1 MSALRTRT
9 SVLLIAALW
18 VAIYVPGL
26 FQPALLDDADSA
38 HAEAAREMALS
49 GDWVVLHLNNGFRYL
64 EKAPLM
70 YWTIAASFKLLG
82 IGEWQARLPLALF
95 ILAAMLSVY
104 ALGRRVYGEIGG
116 VYAAGIL
123 GTCFGTFLFTRILIP
138 DIITGL
144 WITLGLHFFLM
155 TLDEEPPSRLACWG
169 FAGVAALGVL
179 TKGLIGIVF
188 PVAIAGAYLSLTGN
202 VRHVARMLPVSST
215 LVLLLIAAPWHV
227 MAALRTPDM
236 GEVRGWLWFYFMNEH
251 VLRYLGL
258 REPKDYDTVPFA
270 VFWGGMLLWLFPWAA
285 FLPQALAQVP
295 LLRLREWR
303 SKLDAAA
310 RANLLF
316 ALWALVI
323 LVFFSFSTRQEYY
336 VVPAFPALALLIGGW
351 LAREEQP
358 EAGRVRQSGRRS
370 ALALFLLGVG
380 ASLFALALAY
390 GSEPPPP
397 GSDIADLLKKNPE
410 LYAMSLGHFFDLTP
424 EAMGAFRV
432 PLLATAFALLMG
444 TGASWWF
451 RRRGQPLK
459 ANTALMLM
467 SVVILWAAQRGL
479 VIFSPVLT
487 SKPLAEAIGRE
498 FKAGEMIAVNGEY
511 EEGSTLNF
519 YLGEQLHILNGRRAN
534 LWYGSKFPD
543 APQIFH
549 DDDSFRLLWQSER
562 RVYLWSPEEKLE
574 SALAGLPHYEI
585 ARSGGKVVVSNRR

>member
-1 MSALRTRT
+1 MRTRA
-9 SVLLIAALW
+9 SVLLIFVLWAA
-18 VAIYVPGL
+18 VYVPGL
-26 FQPALLDDADSA
+26 FRPALLDDADSA
-38 HAEAAREMALS
+38 HAEAAREMAAG

-70 YWTIAASFKLLG
+70 YWTIAASFKAFG
-82 IGEWQARLPLALF
+82 VSEWSARLPLVLF
-95 ILAAMLSVY
+95 VLAAMLAVY
-104 ALGRRVYGEIGG
+104 ALGRRVYGESGG
-116 VYAAGIL
+116 LYAAAIL
-123 GTCFGTFLFTRILIP
+123 GTGFGTFLFTRILIP

-155 TLDEEPPSRLACWG
+155 TLDEERPSRLACWG
-169 FAGVAALGVL
+169 FAAVAALGVL
-179 TKGLIGIVF
+179 TKGLIGILF
-188 PVAIAGAYLSLTGN
+188 PVAIAGAYLIFTGN
-202 VRHVARMLPVSST
+202 VRHVARMRPLSST

-227 MAALRTPDM
+227 LAALRTPDM

-270 VFWGGMLLWLFPWAA
+270 VFWGGMLLWIFPWTV

-295 LLRLREWR
+295 VRWRAWR
-303 SKLDAAA
+303 SKLDEQA

-316 ALWALVI
+316 ALWALII
-323 LVFFSFSTRQEYY
+323 LVFFTFSTRQEYY

-351 LAREEQP
+351 LEREEQP
-358 EAGRVRQSGRRS
+358 EPAARRAGRRS
-370 ALALFLLGVG
+370 ALVLFVLGAV
-380 ASLFALALAY
+380 ACAFAVALAL

-397 GSDIADLLKKNPE
+397 GSDISDLLKQNPH

-424 EAMGAFRV
+424 AAMGAFRA
-432 PLLATAFALLMG
+432 PLLATAFALLLG
-444 TGASWWF
+444 TGAAWWF
-451 RRRGQPLK
+451 RRRGEPGK
-459 ANTALMLM
+459 GNAALAAMG
-467 SVVILWAAQRGL
+467 VVILLSALQGL

-498 FKAGEMIAVNGEY
+498 LKPGEIIVVNGEY

-543 APQIFH
+543 APKIFH
-549 DDDSFRLLWQSER
+549 DDASFRALWRGER

-574 SALAGLPHYEI
+574 RALADLERHEI